1 MARILLAIA
10 VLLLMV
16 FIAWRQRQDPPQALG
31 PNAISDQVADALAG
45 TALRAKQ
52 TAEDTVEK
60 ANQLR
65 QEQIR
70 ELDKFQTP

>member
-16 FIAWRQRQDPPQALG
+16 FIAWRQRQDPPKPFG
-31 PNAISDQVADALAG
+31 PNAVSDQVADALVG
-45 TALRAKQ
+45 NALRAKQ

-60 ANQLR
+60 ANQTR
-65 QEQIR
+65 QNQLQ
-70 ELDKFQTP
+70 ELNKFQTP